1 MQKSFKAILKGKVV
15 IIGIGN
21 IMRGDDGLG
30 PVLIEKLKGK
40 VKAACI
46 DSATAPENYTGK
58 IAKENPD
65 TILIVDAVHLE
76 LNPGEYNIIE
86 KSEIEAS
93 GLTTHDISPKMF
105 IDFLDSQTS
114 ADIYMLGIQPKN
126 ISFGD
131 EISDEVKKGID
142 KIAELITEVLKNA

>member
-1 MQKSFKAILKGKVV
+1 MKKSFKDILKGKVV
-15 IIGIGN
+15 IVGIGN

-30 PVLIEKLKGK
+30 PMLIEELKDK
-40 VKAACI
+40 VKAVCI

-58 IAKENPD
+58 ITKERPD
-65 TILIVDAVHLE
+65 TILIVDAIHLE
-76 LNPGEYNIIE
+76 LTPGEYEIME
-86 KSEIEAS
+86 KNEIETS

-105 IDFLDSQTS
+105 IDFLDNETS

-131 EISDEVKKGID
+131 EISDEVKKGIQ
-142 KIAELITEVLKNA
+142 KIAELIREALKDA